1 MKTTKEVRTLR
12 QRLAAF
18 GVGALCCVA
27 AYAADAVN
35 IESDM
40 SHHIVEQPGPKR
52 WFTVCEN
59 DTAKYY
65 GRRLRGQ
72 WPIPEPS
79 TTKLTPSAKRWSP
92 RRANSRV

>member
-52 WFTVCEN
+52 
-59 DTAKYY
+59 
-65 GRRLRGQ
+65 
-72 WPIPEPS
+72 
-79 TTKLTPSAKRWSP
+79 
-92 RRANSRV
+92 

>member
-1 MKTTKEVRTLR
+1 LLVQKALERLFSLHRVISLSPTAIPFVSIVGVEQSMKTTKEVRTLR

-18 GVGALCCVA
+18 GVGALCCVV

-52 WFTVCEN
+52 
-59 DTAKYY
+59 
-65 GRRLRGQ
+65 
-72 WPIPEPS
+72 
-79 TTKLTPSAKRWSP
+79 
-92 RRANSRV
+92 